1 MTNTITYVI
10 NKEGKPLMPT
20 TRSGRVRHLLN
31 RKQARVVG
39 MNPFTIQLLYEAG
52 NYTQD
57 IILGIDPGRTNIGV
71 TAVNEDGTSLFSAEL
86 STRNKEIPKLMQKR
100 AEFRRQ
106 HRKHRREKRQ
116 RRAVNTNKE
125 LKDKTISRI
134 LPQCSEPIICKNIKN
149 KEARFCNRKRP
160 EGWLTPTANHLLQT
174 HLNFI
179 AKIEK
184 ILPITKVVLEVNK
197 FAFMAMDNPNVKRW
211 QYQRGPLYGKG
222 SVDDAVYEMQEGI
235 CLLCGQHEIEHYHHI
250 VPRHK
255 GGSDTLPNKV
265 GLCSKCHHLVH
276 TDSKTANKLSDIKSG
291 MNKKYGA
298 LSVLNQIIPY
308 LVKELS
314 NLFPHGCTYV
324 TDGRS
329 TKAFRDTYGIDKKHA
344 YDAYCIAC
352 SILDSNNEN
361 EETSNTIDISN
372 IQKLKDIP
380 TFQYMQFRRH
390 DRQACIRQMVDRKY
404 ILDGKVVATNRNK
417 AIEQKSDSLQ
427 EFRDANGDAIVSQLT
442 VKPHPPQYKDMNRI
456 MPGAI
461 MNFDGTV
468 GILQCSQ
475 GRYNGMP
482 NYYNNTKGE
491 RVLIKKCVLFAQN
504 AGIVFIPV

>member
-1 MTNTITYVI
+1 MTVVYVL

-20 TRSGRVRHLLN
+20 TRYCHVRILL
-31 RKQARVVG
+31 KQKKARVVG
-39 MNPFTIQLLYEAG
+39 RNPFTIQLLYEVE
-52 NYTQD
+52 NNTQD
-57 IILGIDPGRTNIGV
+57 LILGIDPGRTNIGV
-71 TAVNEDGTSLFSAEL
+71 AVVKEDGTSLFSAEL

-116 RRAVNTNKE
+116 RRAVKANPQLKNKE
-125 LKDKTISRI
+125 INRI

-160 EGWLTPTANHLLQT
+160 EGWLTPTANHLLIT
-174 HLNFI
+174 HINFI
-179 AKIEK
+179 NKIQK

-222 SVDDAVYEMQEGI
+222 SVDDAVYEMQEGV

-250 VPRHK
+250 VPKYK
-255 GGSDTLPNKV
+255 GGSDTISNKV

-276 TDSKTANKLSDIKSG
+276 TDSKTANKLTNIKNG

-314 NLFPHGCTYV
+314 NLFPHGCYI

-329 TKAFRDTYGIDKKHA
+329 TKAFRDTHGIDKKHA

-352 SILDSNNEN
+352 SILDESK
-361 EETSNTIDISN
+361 TFISKNTISIT
-372 IQKLKDIP
+372 KIP
-380 TFQYMQFRRH
+380 VFQYMQFRRH

-404 ILDGKVVATNRNK
+404 MLDGKVVATNRHK
-417 AIEQKSDSLQ
+417 AIEQKIDSLQ
-427 EFRDANGDAIVSQLT
+427 EFREAYGDTVVSQLT
-442 VKPHPPQYKDMNRI
+442 VKPHQSQYKDMSRI
-456 MPGAI
+456 MPGAV
-461 MNFDGTV
+461 MVFDGKV
-468 GILQCSQ
+468 GVMQSS
-475 GRYNGMP
+475 MKP
-482 NYYNNTKGE
+482 TYYNNTKGE
-491 RVLIKKCVLFAQN
+491 RILIKKCTLLAQN
-504 AGIVFIPV
+504 TGIVFIPN

>member
-39 MNPFTIQLLYEAG
+39 INPFTIQLLYEVG

-71 TAVNEDGTSLFSAEL
+71 TAVKEDGTSLFSAEL

-116 RRAVNTNKE
+116 RRAVNANKE

-134 LPQCSEPIICKNIKN
+134 LPQCSEPIVCKNIKN

-179 AKIEK
+179 AKIQK
-184 ILPITKVVLEVNK
+184 ILPITKIVLEVNK
-197 FAFMAMDNPNVKRW
+197 FAFMAIDNPNVKRW

-235 CLLCGQHEIEHYHHI
+235 CLLCWQHEIEHYHHI

-255 GGSDTLPNKV
+255 GGSNTLPNKV

-276 TDSKTANKLSDIKSG
+276 VDSKAKNKLADIKNG

-298 LSVLNQIIPY
+298 LSVLNQIIPK
-308 LVKELS
+308 LMNEISLM
-314 NLFPHGCTYV
+314 FPNSVYV

-352 SILDSNNEN
+352 SILDESK
-361 EETSNTIDISN
+361 TFISKNTISITT
-372 IQKLKDIP
+372 IP
-380 TFQYMQFRRH
+380 IFQYIQFRRH

-404 ILDGKVVATNRNK
+404 MLDGKVVATNRNK
-417 AIEQKSDSLQ
+417 ATEQKLDSLQ
-427 EFRDANGDAIVSQLT
+427 EFRDTYGDTVVSQLT

-456 MPGAI
+456 MPGAV
-461 MNFDGTV
+461 MRFDGKV
-468 GILQCSQ
+468 GVMQSSIVGSF
-475 GRYNGMP
+475 YKSTNGNKSTP
-482 NYYNNTKGE
+482 RKYKLLARNT
-491 RVLIKKCVLFAQN
+491 
-504 AGIVFIPV
+504 GIVFVPDGK